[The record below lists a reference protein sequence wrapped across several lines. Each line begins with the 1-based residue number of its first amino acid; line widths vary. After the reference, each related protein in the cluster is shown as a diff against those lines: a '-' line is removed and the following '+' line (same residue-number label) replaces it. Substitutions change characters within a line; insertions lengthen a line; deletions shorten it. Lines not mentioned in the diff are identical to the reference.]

1 VKELAVE
8 ANIEHVHDM
17 KKIMEYP
24 ILSTPALV
32 INEKLACSGKVPSV
46 AEVRAY
52 ITSALTK

>member
-1 VKELAVE
+1 MAVE